1 MGEYRS
7 FQVTL
12 VSASNLQ
19 DVRNFGEMKVYAKV
33 SLRKNSSETKW
44 KTPVDMRNKTN
55 PCRNCQIQYLIPEET
70 LHQVDNGDML
80 LVKLCCKRSLLKNK
94 YVGEV
99 NISLNQ
105 LFAEAP
111 ARENVVYDVLRND
124 AEGTFGT
131 LNLSYSFG
139 TFPRNIN
146 VPVLR
151 QSNTTRGYFLFSKS
165 AKNS

>member
-1 MGEYRS
+1 
-7 FQVTL
+7 
-12 VSASNLQ
+12 
-19 DVRNFGEMKVYAKV
+19 
-33 SLRKNSSETKW
+33 
-44 KTPVDMRNKTN
+44 
-55 PCRNCQIQYLIPEET
+55 
-70 LHQVDNGDML
+70 ML

-131 LNLSYSFG
+131 LWFSYSFG
-139 TFPRNIN
+139 PFPRNIN
-146 VPVLR
+146 VPVLT
-151 QSNTTRGYFLFSKS
+151 QSNPTRGYGQGRPQNFAILLGAIADGVRIWNSLFPGAEELYQSLVGG
-165 AKNS
+165 